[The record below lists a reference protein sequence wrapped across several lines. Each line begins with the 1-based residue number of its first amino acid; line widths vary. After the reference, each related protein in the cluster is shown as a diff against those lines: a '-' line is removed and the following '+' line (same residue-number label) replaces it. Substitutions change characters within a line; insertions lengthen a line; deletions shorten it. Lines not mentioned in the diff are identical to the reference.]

1 LDGARDQGAAHRRDV
16 VLDWIP
22 IQVAFDGANPLEHQ
36 GMVLMAELHHLNQ
49 INSLGISDDF
59 RKGWGQINKGMGLVS
74 QTKAGQCQLQQA
86 VMEERMD

>member
-1 LDGARDQGAAHRRDV
+1 
-16 VLDWIP
+16 
-22 IQVAFDGANPLEHQ
+22 
-36 GMVLMAELHHLNQ
+36 MVLMAELHHLNQ